1 MDKLN
6 IHCLQVGIT
15 GALLTFLFGGWD
27 MSLEILAVFILLDYI
42 SGLVKAFTTKT
53 VNSQTGFKG
62 LLKKSEILIIL
73 IVATLLDRLIN
84 SGDWIFRTLVCYY
97 YIANEGIS
105 IIENCGKSGLPVPQK
120 LVDALEQ
127 LQGIKKNKEENKD
140 EENSRHK

>member
-6 IHCLQVGIT
+6 IHCLQVGVA

-105 IIENCGKSGLPVPQK
+105 ILENCGKSGLPVPQK

>member
-6 IHCLQVGIT
+6 IHSLQVGIT